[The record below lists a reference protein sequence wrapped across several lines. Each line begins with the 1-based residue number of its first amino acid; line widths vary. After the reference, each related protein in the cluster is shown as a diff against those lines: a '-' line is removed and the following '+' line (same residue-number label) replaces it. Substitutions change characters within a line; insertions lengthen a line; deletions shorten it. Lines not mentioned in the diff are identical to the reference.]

1 MHQGR
6 TCVAG
11 ATRERSAGGV
21 SSRKRCGFAPE
32 KSTKIS
38 SSLLGKQSTFSALST
53 ALTADRW
60 HSRAKRSMKGVPRSP
75 IPVREGAPTVRETR
89 PSARAQVGRCA
100 ARWEAWLGPEA
111 RLPVLVA
118 CSAGRAGRQFS
129 ANYNPLWQPEAVL
142 AVMGS

>member
-1 MHQGR
+1 M
-6 TCVAG
+6 
-11 ATRERSAGGV
+11 

-32 KSTKIS
+32 KSMKIS

-89 PSARAQVGRCA
+89 GCPRALRWGDVCA